1 MSVSSANGSAPAL
14 KTPNP
19 DRTADSAA
27 VGAGMTKPRRSRRRF
42 FMIGGIGA
50 ALLIGGI
57 WWYLANAGYE
67 DTDDAAI
74 EAHVIQ
80 VSPKISAHVKA
91 VHFDDNYAVKRGDL
105 LIELDPRD
113 FEVNLASAQAN
124 LASAQSKLA
133 EAEAQQS
140 VARAGLG
147 QTRADLASAQA
158 TADNATADF
167 KRNEELYR
175 TNVID
180 RREYD
185 ASVAQAK
192 SDVANVESTAKKVAS
207 QEAQIRLSDAQYVA
221 AGLLYKNLC
230 SLRWPSDEEGGRAW

>member
-80 VSPKISAHVKA
+80 VSPKISAYVKA

-113 FEVNLASAQAN
+113 FESQPGQRRSQPGLRTEQARRSRSTTECRPSG
-124 LASAQSKLA
+124 A
-133 EAEAQQS
+133 
-140 VARAGLG
+140 
-147 QTRADLASAQA
+147 
-158 TADNATADF
+158 
-167 KRNEELYR
+167 R
-175 TNVID
+175 TNKSGSGERASD
-180 RREYD
+180 RR
-185 ASVAQAK
+185 
-192 SDVANVESTAKKVAS
+192 
-207 QEAQIRLSDAQYVA
+207 
-221 AGLLYKNLC
+221 
-230 SLRWPSDEEGGRAW
+230 